1 MNDSLATAATAA
13 TAHRLVERLL
23 ATADAFRSRLEA
35 ALAEADLSMAKLAL
49 LRILSD
55 AGEPVALG
63 ELAEHS
69 GCVRSNITQ
78 LVDRLEKDGLV
89 RRILDPAD
97 RRIRRA
103 ELTEAG
109 RRSHAAGVRILAVEE
124 RALVGGLGEADRQA
138 LFVAMEGLRTCAG

>member
-55 AGEPVALG
+55 AGEPVALC

-69 GCVRSNITQ
+69 GCVRSNIIQ
-78 LVDRLEKDGLV
+78 LVDRLEIG
-89 RRILDPAD
+89 
-97 RRIRRA
+97 RA
-103 ELTEAG
+103 
-109 RRSHAAGVRILAVEE
+109 HV
-124 RALVGGLGEADRQA
+124 
-138 LFVAMEGLRTCAG
+138 